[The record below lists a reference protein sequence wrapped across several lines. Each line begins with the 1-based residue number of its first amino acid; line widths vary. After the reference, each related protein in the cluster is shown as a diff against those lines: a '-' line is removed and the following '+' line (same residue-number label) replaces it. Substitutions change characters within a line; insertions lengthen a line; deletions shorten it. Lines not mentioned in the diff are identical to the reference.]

1 MARAKSA
8 SVHTGGKNFAGL
20 PPASFEQLLDPFAKR
35 SDIARRHVTLGRVN
49 ADVVHPVVR
58 HQRNRPPVDGLRREE
73 IHRRVDRSRRLS
85 QPIFVSTRG
94 HDGQILPA
102 KWIRR
107 GLSVLEQP
115 PTVEHVLR
123 HLFGAPSQLRGPEI
137 VRRPLNALHDFLDE
151 KLLILIECLASK
163 NHRFGPTRGRRRVGV
178 SGGHHH
184 VLGRHLRRLLQ
195 PSLGFVKSLSGNS
208 RIVGNNKNEPRRPV
222 AKDQAAGVPFIVNLG
237 RFRADESA
245 YDNRSERRS
254 DRARRGPAP
263 RHLRAFGGP
272 GDGRVSLGRAFPGQ
286 RQGDDCEKQSSPG
299 CFGGMSSFRDESR
312 RAADGEERS
321 EIQRVVAPGLPR
333 KRRNLRSFLFRG
345 RSIGKCRGV
354 DARQG

>member
-1 MARAKSA
+1 M
-8 SVHTGGKNFAGL
+8 
-20 PPASFEQLLDPFAKR
+20 
-35 SDIARRHVTLGRVN
+35 
-49 ADVVHPVVR
+49 
-58 HQRNRPPVDGLRREE
+58 
-73 IHRRVDRSRRLS
+73 
-85 QPIFVSTRG
+85 
-94 HDGQILPA
+94 
-102 KWIRR
+102 IRR
-107 GLSVLEQP
+107 GLFVLEQS
-115 PTVEHVLR
+115 PTVEHVLW
-123 HLFGAPSQLRGPEI
+123 HLAAPSPLRGPEI
-137 VRRPLNALHDFLDE
+137 VHCPLNALHDSLDE
-151 KLLILIECLASK
+151 KLLILIECLAPK

-254 DRARRGPAP
+254 DRARRGPDP

-286 RQGDDCEKQSSPG
+286 RQGDD
-299 CFGGMSSFRDESR
+299 
-312 RAADGEERS
+312 
-321 EIQRVVAPGLPR
+321 
-333 KRRNLRSFLFRG
+333 
-345 RSIGKCRGV
+345 
-354 DARQG
+354 

>member
-1 MARAKSA
+1 
-8 SVHTGGKNFAGL
+8 
-20 PPASFEQLLDPFAKR
+20 
-35 SDIARRHVTLGRVN
+35 
-49 ADVVHPVVR
+49 
-58 HQRNRPPVDGLRREE
+58 
-73 IHRRVDRSRRLS
+73 
-85 QPIFVSTRG
+85 
-94 HDGQILPA
+94 
-102 KWIRR
+102 
-107 GLSVLEQP
+107 
-115 PTVEHVLR
+115 
-123 HLFGAPSQLRGPEI
+123 LRGPEI
-137 VRRPLNALHDFLDE
+137 VHRPLNAIHDSLDE
-151 KLLILIECLASK
+151 KLLILIECLAPK

-254 DRARRGPAP
+254 DRARRGPDP

-286 RQGDDCEKQSSPG
+286 RQGDD
-299 CFGGMSSFRDESR
+299 
-312 RAADGEERS
+312 
-321 EIQRVVAPGLPR
+321 
-333 KRRNLRSFLFRG
+333 
-345 RSIGKCRGV
+345 
-354 DARQG
+354 